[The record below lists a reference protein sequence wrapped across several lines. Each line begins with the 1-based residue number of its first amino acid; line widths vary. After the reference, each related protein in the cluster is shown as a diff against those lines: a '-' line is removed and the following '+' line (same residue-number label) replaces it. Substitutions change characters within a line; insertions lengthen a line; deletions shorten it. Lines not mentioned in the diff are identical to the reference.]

1 MHEDIII
8 RLTNIDDMKNV
19 FDLSNDSSVRINS
32 INKEPILWENHKVWF
47 CERINNG
54 NPFYIVEN
62 KNKEFIAQVR
72 FDLKEKWEISIS
84 IARDYRNKG
93 LASRIIK
100 ETSKKTNIKE
110 IVAIIQEDNIAS
122 IKAFVK
128 AGYKEC
134 SSVIIK
140 NTKYKKMFFYNKD

>member
-19 FDLSNDSSVRINS
+19 FDLSNDSCVRINS
-32 INKEPILWENHKVWF
+32 INKEPILWENHKAWF
-47 CERINNG
+47 CERINSS

-72 FDLKEKWEISIS
+72 FDLKEQLEISIS
-84 IARDYRNKG
+84 ITKNYRNKG

-100 ETSKKTNIKE
+100 EASKKTNIKE

-122 IKAFVK
+122 IKAFIK

-134 SSVIIK
+134 SSVITK
-140 NTKYKKMFFYNKD
+140 NTKYKKMVFYNKD